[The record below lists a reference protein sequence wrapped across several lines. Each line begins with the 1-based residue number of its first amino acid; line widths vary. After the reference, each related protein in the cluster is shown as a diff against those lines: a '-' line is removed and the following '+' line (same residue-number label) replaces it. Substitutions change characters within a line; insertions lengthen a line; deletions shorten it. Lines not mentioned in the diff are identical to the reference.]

1 MWWFKPKCYTAL
13 VLHLYERVAVGR
25 KYPCTS
31 LWICLFWVLLQ
42 SLFHVHLGWN
52 FNTKQPLYVHP
63 FCLWPDENP
72 LAWSGAIHL
81 KKGNNFG
88 CKYSYLYGKSGIS
101 RVLTVSIR
109 WCQDVLNWLH
119 GLILGHHDTSWGYIS
134 LKWYFGH
141 QIVYKILV

>member
-1 MWWFKPKCYTAL
+1 M
-13 VLHLYERVAVGR
+13 E
-25 KYPCTS
+25 
-31 LWICLFWVLLQ
+31 
-42 SLFHVHLGWN
+42 
-52 FNTKQPLYVHP
+52 P
-63 FCLWPDENP
+63 FFLWPDENP
-72 LAWSGAIHL
+72 LAWSGAKHL

-134 LKWYFGH
+134 LKRYFGH
-141 QIVYKILV
+141 QIVYTIGVIANFQPKLLPFFRCIAPLQANGFSSGQRQKGSTYDWVAAWGHFPCTRPL